1 MEKEISFGT
10 QIKKMFIYG
19 YILRIVGRN
28 KNTNKETLKQIAE
41 DPKLDKRYSEVARTV
56 LEVGHQRANNL
67 I

>member
-1 MEKEISFGT
+1 
-10 QIKKMFIYG
+10 MFIYG